1 MELNQ
6 QPEILQRLRSAA
18 GHLNAVLEMAESGQP
33 CEEVLHQ
40 LKAVQS
46 ALHAVGTRI
55 ICCEVESVR
64 QQILSSTSFPDAS
77 TQLHRLRSL
86 YSMYV
91 QHFNQAQEVNYD

>member
-18 GHLNAVLEMAESGQP
+18 GHMNAVLEMAESGRP

-40 LKAVQS
+40 LQAVQS
-46 ALHAVGTRI
+46 ALRVVGTRI
-55 ICCEVESVR
+55 ICCEAESVR
-64 QQILSSTSFPDAS
+64 QEILSSTSFSNAS
-77 TQLHRLRSL
+77 AQLHRLQSL

-91 QHFNQAQEVNYD
+91 QHVNQTQEVNYD